1 MHENNPT
8 ANILN
13 IFQSPELK
21 KRILFVAIA
30 LAVFRVAAMVPIPG
44 INAEALAS
52 FFKQHEGGLLGFLD
66 IFSGG
71 ALGKFSVLALGIMPY
86 INASIIMSLIK
97 GAHVIPY
104 LDKLSKEGEYG
115 RRKENQI
122 TRVFALILALAQG
135 FGLTFALT
143 RMSAPGNLQM
153 VVDPSFAFIFTT
165 TLTLAT
171 GTMFLMWLGE
181 QMTEKGIGNGISLI
195 IFAGIVDRLPSA
207 ISGLINLVSAEEISL
222 LTALLILAV
231 VVCIMGLVVWVET
244 AQRQIPVQYPKRMVG
259 TKMYGGKTSY
269 LPLKIDQSGVIAV
282 IFAMSV
288 LSLPLTIAQFMPE
301 STFAQKVGEFMGR
314 GNLVYTA
321 IYVALIIFFCYFY
334 NSMSFNPKD
343 IAENMKKWGGFIPGI
358 RPGEPTQHYIE
369 WVMNR
374 ITLSGAIF
382 VSAIAVLPDFLR
394 VKLNVPFYF
403 GGTALLIVVGVALD
417 TVGQLQAHLLA
428 HNYQPLMKGRGIKG
442 RWFNVGE

>member
-21 KRILFVAIA
+21 KRLLFVAIA
-30 LAVFRVAAMVPIPG
+30 LAVFRVAAIIPIPG

-52 FFKQHEGGLLGFLD
+52 FFKQHENGMLGFLD

-86 INASIIMSLIK
+86 INASIIMSLVK
-97 GAHVIPY
+97 GAHVFPG

-122 TRVFALILALAQG
+122 TRVFALVLALLQG
-135 FGLTFALT
+135 FGLTLALT
-143 RMSAPGNLQM
+143 KMSAPGNLQM
-153 VVDPSFAFIFTT
+153 VIDPSWSFIFTT

-207 ISGLINLVSAEEISL
+207 IGSL
-222 LTALLILAV
+222 LSLANAGEMEPITVLVILGLAV
-231 VVCIMGLVVWVET
+231 VIMGLVVWVET
-244 AQRQIPVQYPKRMVG
+244 AQRQIPVQYAKRMVG
-259 TKMYGGKTSY
+259 NKMYGGQTSY

-288 LSLPLTIAQFMPE
+288 LSMPLTIAQFMPE
-301 STFAQKVGEFMGR
+301 SAWAQKVMEYVGR
-314 GNLVYTA
+314 GNLVYTLV
-321 IYVALIIFFCYFY
+321 YVALIIFFCYFY

-382 VSAIAVLPDFLR
+382 VAAIAVLPDFLR
-394 VKLNVPFYF
+394 VKFNVSFYF
-403 GGTALLIVVGVALD
+403 GGTSLLIVVGVALD
-417 TVGQLQAHLLA
+417 TVGQVQAHLLA

>member
-30 LAVFRVAAMVPIPG
+30 LAVFRVAAIIPIPG
-44 INAEALAS
+44 INAEALAA

-143 RMSAPGNLQM
+143 RMSAPGNLNM
-153 VVDPSFAFIFTT
+153 VIDPSFAFIFTT

-207 ISGLINLVSAEEISL
+207 ISGLIKLVSAEEISL

-259 TKMYGGKTSY
+259 NKMYGGKTSY

-301 STFAQKVGEFMGR
+301 SPFAQKVGEFMGR
-314 GNLVYTA
+314 GNLLYTT

-382 VSAIAVLPDFLR
+382 VAAIAVLPDFLR
-394 VKLNVPFYF
+394 MKFNVSFYF
-403 GGTALLIVVGVALD
+403 GGTSLLIVVGVALD
-417 TVGQLQAHLLA
+417 TVGQIQAHLLA

>member
-13 IFQSPELK
+13 IFQSLELK

-30 LAVFRVAAMVPIPG
+30 LAVFRVAAIIPIPG
-44 INAEALAS
+44 INAEALAA

-143 RMSAPGNLQM
+143 RMSAPGNLNM
-153 VVDPSFAFIFTT
+153 VIDPSFAFIFTT

-259 TKMYGGKTSY
+259 NKMYGGKTSY

-301 STFAQKVGEFMGR
+301 SPFAQKVGEFMGR
-314 GNLVYTA
+314 GNMVYTT

-394 VKLNVPFYF
+394 IKFNVPFYF

>member
-1 MHENNPT
+1 MENNPI
-8 ANILN
+8 ANIL
-13 IFQSPELK
+13 QSPELR
-21 KRILFVAIA
+21 KRILYVVIA
-30 LAVFRVAAMVPIPG
+30 LAVYRVAAVIPIPG
-44 INAEALAS
+44 INGQALAA
-52 FFKQHEGGLLGFLD
+52 FFQQHQSGMLGFLD

-86 INASIIMSLIK
+86 INASIIMGLVK
-97 GAHVIPY
+97 GAHIFPG

-122 TRVFALILALAQG
+122 TRVFGLILALLQG
-135 FGLTFALT
+135 FGLTLAIT
-143 RMSAPGNLQM
+143 KMSAPGGLAI
-153 VVDPSFAFIFTT
+153 VIDPNWTFIMTT

-171 GTMFLMWLGE
+171 GTMFIMWLGE

-195 IFAGIVDRLPSA
+195 IFAGIVDRLPGA
-207 ISGLINLVSAEEISL
+207 ISMLVELVRSEEMQL
-222 LTALLILAV
+222 LTAIIILALV
-231 VVCIMGLVVWVET
+231 VIIMGLVVWVET
-244 AQRQIPVQYPKRMVG
+244 AQRQIPVQYAKSMVG
-259 TKMYGGKTSY
+259 NKMYGGQSSY

-288 LSLPLTIAQFMPE
+288 MSVPLTVAQFTPQ
-301 STFAQKVGEFMGR
+301 SHWAQVTMEWMGR
-314 GNLVYTA
+314 GHATYVIL
-321 IYVALIIFFCYFY
+321 YVALIIFFCYFY

-358 RPGEPTQHYIE
+358 RPGESTHKYIE

-374 ITLSGAIF
+374 VTLSGAVF
-382 VSAIAVLPDFLR
+382 VALIAVLPDFLR
-394 VKLNVPFYF
+394 IKFNVPFYF

-417 TVGQLQAHLLA
+417 TVGQVQAHLLA

>member
-13 IFQSPELK
+13 IFQSPELR
-21 KRILFVAIA
+21 KRLLFVAIA
-30 LAVFRVAAMVPIPG
+30 LAVFRVAAIIPIPG

-52 FFKQHEGGLLGFLD
+52 FFKQHESGLLGFLD

-71 ALGKFSVLALGIMPY
+71 ALGRFSVLALGIMPY

-143 RMSAPGNLQM
+143 KMSAPGNLQM
-153 VVDPSFAFIFTT
+153 VIDPSFAFIFTT

-195 IFAGIVDRLPSA
+195 IFAGIVDRLPAA
-207 ISGLINLVSAEEISL
+207 ISGLINLVSADEIPL
-222 LTALLILAV
+222 LTALLIIGALV
-231 VVCIMGLVVWVET
+231 VIMGLVVWVET
-244 AQRQIPVQYPKRMVG
+244 AQRQIPVQYPKRTVG
-259 TKMYGGKTSY
+259 GRMYAGKTNY

-301 STFAQKVGEFMGR
+301 NPMAQKLMEYIGR
-314 GNLVYTA
+314 GNLVYSL

-394 VKLNVPFYF
+394 IKFNVPFYF
-403 GGTALLIVVGVALD
+403 GGTSLLIVVGVALD
-417 TVGQLQAHLLA
+417 TVGQVQAHLLA

>member
-1 MHENNPT
+1 MDNNPL
-8 ANILN
+8 ANIL
-13 IFQSPELK
+13 QSPELR
-21 KRILFVAIA
+21 KRILFVIIA
-30 LAVFRVAAMVPIPG
+30 LAVFRVAAVIPIPG
-44 INAEALAS
+44 INADALAS
-52 FFKQHEGGLLGFLD
+52 FFNQHEAGMLGFLN

-71 ALGKFSVLALGIMPY
+71 ALSRFSILALGIMPY
-86 INASIIMSLIK
+86 INASIIMGLVK
-97 GAHVIPY
+97 GAHVFPA

-122 TRVFALILALAQG
+122 TRVFGLVLALLQG
-135 FGLTFALT
+135 FGLTVAIT
-143 RMSAPGNLQM
+143 KMSAPGGLAI
-153 VVDPSFAFIFTT
+153 VIDPSWSFIITT

-171 GTMFLMWLGE
+171 GTMFIMWLGE

-207 ISGLINLVSAEEISL
+207 IYSLVGLVKTEEIQL
-222 LTALLILAV
+222 VTALIILALILV
-231 VVCIMGLVVWVET
+231 IMGLVVWVET
-244 AQRQIPVQYPKRMVG
+244 AQRQIPVQYAKRMVG
-259 TKMYGGKTSY
+259 NKMYGGKASY

-282 IFAMSV
+282 IFAMSI
-288 LSLPLTIAQFMPE
+288 LSMPLTIAQFMPE
-301 STFAQKVGEFMGR
+301 ARWAQIVMDWMGR
-314 GNLVYTA
+314 GHITYII

-334 NSMSFNPKD
+334 NSMTFNPKD
-343 IAENMKKWGGFIPGI
+343 MAENMKKWGGFIPGI
-358 RPGEPTQHYIE
+358 RPGEPTQKYIE

-374 ITLSGAIF
+374 ITLSGALF

-394 VKLNVPFYF
+394 AKFNVPFYF

-417 TVGQLQAHLLA
+417 TVGQIQAHLLA

>member
-21 KRILFVAIA
+21 KRLLFVAIA
-30 LAVFRVAAMVPIPG
+30 LAVFRVAAIIPIPG

-52 FFKQHEGGLLGFLD
+52 FFKQHESGLLGFLD

-71 ALGKFSVLALGIMPY
+71 ALGRFSVLALGIMPY

-143 RMSAPGNLQM
+143 KMSAPGNLQM
-153 VVDPSFAFIFTT
+153 VIDPSFAFIFTT

-195 IFAGIVDRLPSA
+195 IFAGIVDRLPAA
-207 ISGLINLVSAEEISL
+207 ISGLINLVSADEIPL
-222 LTALLILAV
+222 LTALLIIGALV
-231 VVCIMGLVVWVET
+231 VIMGLVVWVET
-244 AQRQIPVQYPKRMVG
+244 AQRQIPVQYPKRTVG
-259 TKMYGGKTSY
+259 GRMYAGKTNY

-288 LSLPLTIAQFMPE
+288 LSMPLTIAQFMPE
-301 STFAQKVGEFMGR
+301 SAWAQKIMEYIGR
-314 GNLVYTA
+314 GNLVYSL

-394 VKLNVPFYF
+394 VKFNVPFYF
-403 GGTALLIVVGVALD
+403 GGTSLLIVVGVALD

>member
-21 KRILFVAIA
+21 KRLLFVAIA
-30 LAVFRVAAMVPIPG
+30 LAVFRVAAIIPIPG

-52 FFKQHEGGLLGFLD
+52 FFKQHESGLLGFLD

-71 ALGKFSVLALGIMPY
+71 ALGRFSVLALGIMPY

-122 TRVFALILALAQG
+122 TRVFALILALLQG

-143 RMSAPGNLQM
+143 KMSAPGNLQM
-153 VVDPSFAFIFTT
+153 VIDPSFAFIFTT

-195 IFAGIVDRLPSA
+195 IFAGIVDRLPAA
-207 ISGLINLVSAEEISL
+207 ISGLINLVSADEIPL
-222 LTALLILAV
+222 LTALLIIGALV
-231 VVCIMGLVVWVET
+231 VIMGLVVWVET
-244 AQRQIPVQYPKRMVG
+244 AQRQIPVQYPKRTVG
-259 TKMYGGKTSY
+259 GRMYAGKTNY

-288 LSLPLTIAQFMPE
+288 LSMPLTIAQFMPE
-301 STFAQKVGEFMGR
+301 SAWAQKIMEYIGR
-314 GNLVYTA
+314 GNLVYSL

-382 VSAIAVLPDFLR
+382 VAAIAVLPDFLR
-394 VKLNVPFYF
+394 VKFNVPFYF
-403 GGTALLIVVGVALD
+403 GGTSLLIVVGVALD
-417 TVGQLQAHLLA
+417 TVGQVQAHLLA

>member
-21 KRILFVAIA
+21 KRLLFVAIA
-30 LAVFRVAAMVPIPG
+30 LAVFRVAAVIPIPG

-52 FFKQHEGGLLGFLD
+52 FFKQHENGMLGFLD

-86 INASIIMSLIK
+86 INASIIMSLVK
-97 GAHVIPY
+97 GAHVFPG

-122 TRVFALILALAQG
+122 TRVFALVLSLLQG
-135 FGLTFALT
+135 FGLTLALT
-143 RMSAPGNLQM
+143 KMSAPGNVQM
-153 VVDPSFAFIFTT
+153 VVDPSWSFILTT

-207 ISGLINLVSAEEISL
+207 IGGLINLVSADEMQL
-222 LTALLILAV
+222 LTALIILGLAV
-231 VVCIMGLVVWVET
+231 VIMGLVVWVET
-244 AQRQIPVQYPKRMVG
+244 AQRQIPVQYAKRMVG
-259 TKMYGGKTSY
+259 NKMYGGKTSY

-288 LSLPLTIAQFMPE
+288 LSMPLTIAQFMPE
-301 STFAQKVGEFMGR
+301 SAWAQRVMEYIGR
-314 GNLVYTA
+314 GNLVYTLV
-321 IYVALIIFFCYFY
+321 YVALIIFFCYFY

-382 VSAIAVLPDFLR
+382 VAAIAVLPDFLR
-394 VKLNVPFYF
+394 MKFNVSFYF
-403 GGTALLIVVGVALD
+403 GGTSLLIVVGVALD
-417 TVGQLQAHLLA
+417 TVGQVQAHLLA

>member
-195 IFAGIVDRLPSA
+195 IFAGIVDRLPAA

-222 LTALLILAV
+222 LSALLILAV

-244 AQRQIPVQYPKRMVG
+244 AQRQIPVQYAKRMVG
-259 TKMYGGKTSY
+259 NKMYGGKTSY

-301 STFAQKVGEFMGR
+301 SPFAQRVGEFMGR
-314 GNLVYTA
+314 GNLVYTS

-374 ITLSGAIF
+374 ITLSGALF